1 MKQLVFL
8 VFCLLS
14 TSLSIAQNLDSGLIL
29 YYPFNGSA
37 FELRG
42 SGNNGSVNGAQLT
55 TDRFGNRNSA
65 YSFDGSNDYIKI
77 GNRVLTENKGTISA
91 WILLKDSSGRNP
103 ILSQCL
109 TTSKIQSLRFTIWP
123 DSLSLVCDYRG
134 CATSSSLPVIRA
146 KATIR
151 NNTWMHVAVSSDG
164 SNYKMYVDGVEYSYS
179 KTNKPAGEWF
189 GKICST
195 NQQAF
200 IGRWNRAINDE
211 YFNGKLDD
219 IRIYDRALSLTEI
232 QTLATEGQCFETVYD
247 SIKVLDTIK
256 LYDTFTVI
264 DTVKVPINDTIKI
277 YDTLRTSVTDTLI
290 IALKKVGL
298 NQNQKNVL
306 KAFPNPTK
314 GELIIDNGDYSLM
327 NKYRIK
333 VITSTG
339 KTVFENE
346 IDQQQFTIDLNQF
359 GGVGLYF
366 LQVYAPNDTLIEVK
380 KLILE

>member
-1 MKQLVFL
+1 MKQLLFSTLCV
-8 VFCLLS
+8 LL
-14 TSLSIAQNLDSGLIL
+14 TSLSLAQNLDSGLML

-37 FELRG
+37 AEVKG
-42 SGNNGSVNGAQLT
+42 SGHNGNVNGAQLT

-65 YSFDGSNDYIKI
+65 YSFDGNDDYIKI

-91 WILLKDSSGRNP
+91 WMLLKDSSQRNP

-109 TTSKIQSLRFTIWP
+109 TTSKIQSMRFTIWP
-123 DSLSLVCDYRG
+123 DSLCLVCDYRG

-146 KATIR
+146 KATIV

-164 SNYKMYVDGVEYSYS
+164 SNYKMYVDGAEYSYS

-189 GKICST
+189 GTICTT

-219 IRIYDRALSLTEI
+219 IRVYDRALSLAEI
-232 QTLATEGQCFETVYD
+232 QALATEGLCFETVYD

-256 LYDTFTVI
+256 LYDTISVM
-264 DTVKVPINDTIKI
+264 DTVKVTVNDTVKV

-290 IALKKVGL
+290 ITLKKVGL
-298 NQNQKNVL
+298 NQNQRNSI
-306 KAFPNPTK
+306 KAFPNPTTDQ
-314 GELIIDNGDYSLM
+314 LVIDNGDYALM
-327 NKYRIK
+327 SGYQMKL
-333 VITSTG
+333 VTSTG
-339 KTVFENE
+339 KTVFENL
-346 IDQQQFTIDLNQF
+346 IDQQQFTIDLSQF
-359 GGVGLYF
+359 GGKGLYF
-366 LQVYAPNDTLIEVK
+366 LQLYDPNDALMDVRKI
-380 KLILE
+380 ILQ